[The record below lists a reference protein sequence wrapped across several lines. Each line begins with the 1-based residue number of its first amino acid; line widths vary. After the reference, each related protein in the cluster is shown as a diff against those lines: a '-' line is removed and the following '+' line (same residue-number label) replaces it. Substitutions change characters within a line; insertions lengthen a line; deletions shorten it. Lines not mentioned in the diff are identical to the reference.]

1 MRLPIRD
8 HSDQHQTFT
17 HIQTRH
23 CGAKRLAK
31 GHNNR
36 DWDGAGFELPTS
48 RLLDDP
54 MKAPNFT
61 FICTFDF
68 LTDAWLGPD
77 KHLRLIKKKNP
88 NKRSSPPPQS
98 AHRIEKS
105 VLYSGS
111 RLANPALHF
120 LFLPPTSCSYLPLL

>member
-88 NKRSSPPPQS
+88 NKRPPP
-98 AHRIEKS
+98 HRPIASKKEFCIPGLDWLIL
-105 VLYSGS
+105 LY
-111 RLANPALHF
+111 
-120 LFLPPTSCSYLPLL
+120 TSCFFPRPAVPTCPCSD